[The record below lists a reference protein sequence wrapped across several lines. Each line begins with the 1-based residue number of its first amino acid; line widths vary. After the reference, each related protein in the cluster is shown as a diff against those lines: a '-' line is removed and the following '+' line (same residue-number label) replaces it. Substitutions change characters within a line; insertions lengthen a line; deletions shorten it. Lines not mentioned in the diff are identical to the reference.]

1 MSQNIYTDGVLTDV
15 NVRYWTAAIMLNAED
30 MSLKDTDIVDAFK
43 LGKKLLI
50 PQEVIHE
57 FRAIEGRAR
66 RVVEKNS
73 FQFPIGNARF
83 VPRTKFAKV
92 VKALQQCQ
100 DEYAELTNKL
110 VENYDTY
117 RQEMIP
123 VYRQAAETA
132 FVAQTPTGV
141 QEFNLED
148 REQEKTEFVNK
159 FLQRI
164 QTSYPAVDTL
174 RSKFSLT
181 WDIYEIALPRMRKGD
196 ENQIIATE
204 AGRQFAIQEYQVQM
218 QKKIGNFLDDVVTTL
233 RTETVA
239 LCSRVAKN
247 IKDGKVVNSRTLK
260 SIRDYI
266 DQVKEMNFVGD
277 KKVEDQLN
285 NLQRDFL
292 NVHSTETITSD
303 VELQDELKR
312 RLGDLAAVVGDM
324 TDVNSVTGEYRRK
337 IDLE

>member
-1 MSQNIYTDGVLTDV
+1 
-15 NVRYWTAAIMLNAED
+15 
-30 MSLKDTDIVDAFK
+30 
-43 LGKKLLI
+43 
-50 PQEVIHE
+50 
-57 FRAIEGRAR
+57 
-66 RVVEKNS
+66 
-73 FQFPIGNARF
+73 
-83 VPRTKFAKV
+83 V

-110 VENYDTY
+110 MENYDTY